1 MSRKRSARKIIL
13 TASLITCA
21 IEIIYELIFIVF
33 PGINFVLPQ
42 PYGFVALDALV
53 NLLITFSAGLLVAR
67 LTKRIAPS
75 IIVMCWTALCYI
87 IISLGVGLGVG
98 LIDVPPSSFSS
109 YIPSFLQNSAIDLLA
124 VISISLFGAWL
135 GASLG
140 CRSGQG
146 IYTVYYGANRA
157 SRTRRKAAPG
167 QFGGLQADSSQ
178 SQDASAQEELG
189 TPIREFPALSVRQSV
204 ISGLIVIVGSI
215 VLFSLLRFGL
225 GVDGT
230 AIFIIM
236 VLCVI
241 AAIAYIIRAVNAI
254 GKSVELYTNGILILT
269 PHESQPALW
278 HEIIQMDARKNE
290 LLLVTGARIKLPAT
304 IIGLDELHTDIA
316 TSMAQAQAQNSQM

>member
-1 MSRKRSARKIIL
+1 MSDYPPGTRKRSARRIIL

-21 IEIIYELIFIVF
+21 IVVIYELIFLVF

-67 LTKRIAPS
+67 LTRRIVPS
-75 IIVMCWTALCYI
+75 IIVMCWTALCYT
-87 IISLGVGLGVG
+87 IISLAVGLGVG
-98 LIDVPPSSFSS
+98 LVDVPPSSFSS

-140 CRSGQG
+140 CRSDQG

-157 SRTRRKAAPG
+157 SRTRKLVAPEQSG
-167 QFGGLQADSSQ
+167 DLQADSSQ
-178 SQDASAQEELG
+178 RQEELG
-189 TPIREFPALSVRQSV
+189 TPVREFPALSVRQSV
-204 ISGLIVIVGSI
+204 VSGLIVIVGSI
-215 VLFSLLRFGL
+215 ALFSLLHFGL
-225 GVDGT
+225 GVEGT

-241 AAIAYIIRAVNAI
+241 AAIAYIIRAVSAI

-269 PHESQPALW
+269 PHASLPVLW
-278 HEIIQMDARKNE
+278 HEIIQIDARKNQ
-290 LLLVTGARIKLPAT
+290 LLLVTGARIKLPTT

-316 TSMAQAQAQNSQM
+316 TSMAQAAGTK